1 MLKLLKEKT
10 TYETILSYLLGLCM
24 LPYALTKL
32 LRTQFV
38 VMPFYQWSEPLKD
51 ISGVTLTWAFLGY
64 SKWFTILLGVLELL
78 PAILLLFRKT
88 RLLGAILLL
97 PVVLNV
103 FLINIALDL
112 WEDTQ
117 LISGLLLILNLLVL
131 SLNFPVLKDFFVKTI
146 SASYVKTLK
155 IKIELAVNI
164 LLLGVVSYLFLE
176 EVTPYLAQR
185 TFLTGD
191 WYDDRPS
198 VWLVKETVR
207 ADSVIRQ
214 DSPYEGEYTRYYFHP
229 QNFVSEFLP
238 GESQPKNKA
247 YRVDEEKKR
256 LKIFIWQKS
265 DTIKGDY
272 RLTNDTTMV
281 WMLDDGN
288 EMTLI
293 RRTLR

>member
-10 TYETILSYLLGLCM
+10 TYETIFSYLLGLGM

-38 VMPFYQWSEPLKD
+38 VLPFHQWSEPLKD

-117 LISGLLLILNLLVL
+117 LISGLLLLLNLLIL

-146 SASYVKTLK
+146 SASYAKKPKV
-155 IKIELAVNI
+155 KIELAVNI
-164 LLLGVVSYLFLE
+164 LLLGVVSYLFLG
-176 EVTPYLAQR
+176 EVTPYLIQR
-185 TFLTGD
+185 NFLTGD
-191 WYDDRPS
+191 WYNDRPN

-207 ADSVIRQ
+207 ADSVTRQ
-214 DSPYEGEYTRYYFHP
+214 NSPYEGEYTRYYFQP
-229 QNFVSEFLP
+229 QDYVSEFSQ
-238 GESQPKNKA
+238 GESQPKNKV
-247 YRVDEEKKR
+247 YKVDEEKQR
-256 LKIFIWQKS
+256 LKIFSWQKS
-265 DTIKGDY
+265 DTLKGDY
-272 RLTNDTTMV
+272 RLTNDTTMI
-281 WMLDDGN
+281 WMLDNGN